1 MDNNH
6 MKDVPDPIDEITQYN
21 LDQFCKLCRIQPDL
35 VIELVEQGVIQSEGS
50 SPGQW
55 VFTFRTAIRL
65 KRAYRLQRDLD
76 LNLPG
81 VALTVDLLEEID
93 QLRQQV
99 SDLTNRLRI
108 FL

>member
-1 MDNNH
+1 MENNH
-6 MKDVPDPIDEITQYN
+6 MSDAPDPIDESTQYN
-21 LDQFCKLCRIQPDL
+21 LDQFCALCRIQPGL
-35 VIELVEQGVIQSEGS
+35 VIELVEQGVIQAEGR

-55 VFTFRTAIRL
+55 IFTFRAAIRL

-93 QLRQQV
+93 LLRQQV
-99 SDLTNRLRI
+99 DELTNRLRI